1 VPRRFFD
8 AAVTFLAANSGQI
21 LYKFAEKERIP
32 SAWIAG
38 VRQRLDTKDYNSM
51 KITKGRTRGVLGFHL
66 SRLRFRLGSVFA
78 RPGGRMSF
86 LDILI
91 GKPLPT
97 SDERAEQLGISAGIP
112 IFGLDALSSAAYGP
126 EAALTLLLPLG
137 AAGIA
142 YIVPISVSIIILLT
156 IVYFSYRQTI
166 AAYPNGGGSYT
177 VAKENLGTYPG
188 LLAAAALM
196 IDYILTAAV
205 GISAGVGALVS
216 AAPSLEPRTLSLCL
230 GILLVVTIVNLRGL
244 REAGAV
250 FMIPTYLFVGS
261 LLVALVV
268 GLVKTVLAGGHPL
281 PVVAP
286 PALPSS
292 VAAAASVWVL
302 LQVFSNGCTAMT
314 GVEAVSNGVRAFRE
328 PTVRNAQRTLTVI
341 IGILIIMLAG
351 IAYLVRAYGI
361 AATDPGQPGYQS
373 VLSMLVAAIAGR
385 GWFYYTAIGSVLVIL
400 CLSAN
405 TAFADF
411 PRLCRAIAQNSFL
424 PHSFG
429 FRGRRLVYS
438 QGIIVLAVLAAIILF
453 LFGGVTDRLIPLY
466 AIGAFLAF
474 TLSQAGM
481 VSHWRKAKGPGAA
494 RSMFING
501 LGALATG
508 ITLLVVLV
516 AKFTSGAWVTVLL
529 VAVLLIFMM
538 RVRRHYD
545 RVAQEIKSSAV
556 LDVSSQKPPIVI
568 VPIQEWGKIAKNALQ
583 FALTLSPEI
592 HAVHVA
598 TEEDVSEL
606 QEKWSR
612 VVDAPAKKAGINAPK
627 LVTLPSPYRLV
638 ITPIVDYVLK
648 IEHANPGRNIAVIVP
663 ELVEHHWYHYPLH
676 NQRAELLK
684 AFLLFKGDRRI
695 ILVNVPWYLKA

>member
-1 VPRRFFD
+1 
-8 AAVTFLAANSGQI
+8 
-21 LYKFAEKERIP
+21 
-32 SAWIAG
+32 
-38 VRQRLDTKDYNSM
+38 
-51 KITKGRTRGVLGFHL
+51 
-66 SRLRFRLGSVFA
+66 
-78 RPGGRMSF
+78 MSF

-216 AAPSLEPRTLSLCL
+216 AVPSLEPRTLSLCL

-261 LLVALVV
+261 LLVAIVM

-281 PVVAP
+281 PVAAP

-438 QGIIVLAVLAAIILF
+438 QGIIMLAVLSAIILV

-508 ITLLVVLV
+508 VTLLVVLI

-529 VAVLLIFMM
+529 VAVLLIFMV
-538 RVRRHYD
+538 RVRGHYD
-545 RVAQEIKSSAV
+545 RVAEEIKSSAA
-556 LDVSSQKPPIVI
+556 LDVSSQRPPIVI

-583 FALTLSPEI
+583 FALTLSPDI

-598 TEEDVSEL
+598 TEEDCSEL
-606 QEKWSR
+606 QEKWGKM
-612 VVDAPAKKAGINAPK
+612 VDEPAKKAGIHAPK
-627 LVTLPSPYRLV
+627 LVTLASPYRLV

-648 IEHANPGRNIAVIVP
+648 TERANPGRNIAVIVP
-663 ELVEHHWYHYPLH
+663 ELVERHWYHYPLH

-684 AFLLFKGDRRI
+684 AFILFKGDKRI
-695 ILVNVPWYLKA
+695 ILMNVPWYLKA